1 MKQLFVALMVLLYS
15 LVHTG
20 LSQAQEEI
28 NPDAQQVE
36 CGDIIEGEFSQDF
49 ELVDYLID
57 LEPGQQ
63 ITIQAT
69 PVGEALE
76 FAIVLLGPTNLGITL
91 SNRGYNSP
99 DPAIVS
105 GVLSA
110 RGRYVIRLSNAGLYE
125 DGRIWTARG
134 GVGVYNMFIRC
145 TLRDGTVIEPGDT
158 IADDPAP
165 VEDTDE
171 NPATTTAIA
180 PAFGFP
186 GLNPVDFTNGVTVP
200 LQAEAPNTGSI
211 SPGFEGIF
219 GYSFSGSA
227 GETVTLDFERQ
238 SGNLNLGL
246 VVLSADNQVAF
257 QASFI
262 NSQTLNTTFMLPVD
276 SDYTVG
282 VFRIDLSS
290 VDAPE
295 PTSFT
300 VSLNQE

>member
-1 MKQLFVALMVLLYS
+1 MKQLIVALMVLLYS

-110 RGRYVIRLSNAGLYE
+110 RGRYVIRLSNAGLWE

-145 TLRDGTVIEPGDT
+145 ILRDGTVIEPGDSLLDDEPT
-158 IADDPAP
+158 TDDSIADVQAAP
-165 VEDTDE
+165 EFSG
-171 NPATTTAIA
+171 
-180 PAFGFP
+180 FGFP
-186 GLNPVDFTNGVTVP
+186 GLNPVDFTTGVTVP
-200 LQAEAPNTGSI
+200 LQADIPNSGSV
-211 SPGFEGIF
+211 SPGFDGIF
-219 GYSFSGSA
+219 GYSFTGSA
-227 GETVTLDFERQ
+227 GETVTLEFIRQ

-257 QASFI
+257 QASLM
-262 NSQTLNTTFMLPVD
+262 NSNSLTTEFMLPTD
-276 SDYTVG
+276 SEYTIG
-282 VFRIDLSS
+282 VFRIDLLP

-295 PTSFT
+295 NTSFT
-300 VSLNQE
+300 ITVNQ